1 MTKVPENLVSLALNT
16 PKVSSAIVCA
26 NQKSVLESVKEATEI
41 NLVQP
46 ILIGD
51 KKNIHSIA
59 NDINFNIENLEIIDE
74 QSDVECA
81 AIGCELAK
89 ENKIKIMVKGNVHT
103 DVLMRAYLKKEFGL
117 LKGKR

>member
-1 MTKVPENLVSLALNT
+1 MTKVPENLLSLALNT

-26 NQKSVLESVKEATEI
+26 SQNSVLESVKEATEI

-51 KKNIHSIA
+51 KKSIHSIA

-89 ENKIKIMVKGNVHT
+89 RK
-103 DVLMRAYLKKEFGL
+103 
-117 LKGKR
+117 